1 MSSTDCLIRLPI
13 WASHLEAL
21 VGGKKERK
29 AFIPKGTALSNG
41 HTLAIVYQQAPHRRT
56 RPGVPLPP
64 PVPRGFSPFMQQS
77 QFSRGFT
84 VCLQYLCIP
93 GYTKTRP
100 KRHICSTRRGSS
112 PRVPP
117 GGQAGP
123 HSPLPEGPGEDQEH
137 HAHGAEPGTG
147 LKADPGGSACPKP
160 CPSLQL
166 ELEKRFCSLER
177 SYFPHSIY

>member
-56 RPGVPLPP
+56 RPGLPLPP

-112 PRVPP
+112 PPGSHP
-117 GGQAGP
+117 GGRLDPTAPCQKDQGKTKSITLTGQSLA
-123 HSPLPEGPGEDQEH
+123 PG
-137 HAHGAEPGTG
+137 
-147 LKADPGGSACPKP
+147 
-160 CPSLQL
+160 
-166 ELEKRFCSLER
+166 
-177 SYFPHSIY
+177 

>member
-56 RPGVPLPP
+56 PPGLPLPP

-100 KRHICSTRRGSS
+100 KRHICSTRRRLS
-112 PRVPP
+112 P
-117 GGQAGP
+117 
-123 HSPLPEGPGEDQEH
+123 SLPEVPGEDQEH
-137 HAHGAEPGTG
+137 QAHRAEPGTG
-147 LKADPGGSACPKP
+147 LKADPRGSACPKP

-166 ELEKRFCSLER
+166 ELEKRFCSSER